1 VSPSATCSLVG
12 IKPTVG
18 LVSRS
23 TIIPISRTQD
33 TAGPIA
39 RTVTDAAILL
49 SAIAGADPR
58 DSATTVA
65 RAKRVANYA
74 AGLDAGAL
82 RGMRIGVP
90 REQYFGYSASA
101 DSVAQQAIDLMR
113 AQGAVIVDPVEIGK
127 MGAVGD
133 AEFEVLLY
141 EFKAGLNEYLADLGV
156 GAKVR
161 TLADVIAFNTA
172 HKSEEMPYFGQEI
185 LERAQKRGP
194 LTDVKY
200 RKALAK
206 SRLDTREK
214 GIDAVMN
221 AHKLDAL
228 VAPTNG
234 PAWLIDLVNGDADGG
249 GSSSPAAE
257 AGYPSITVPAGYA
270 FGLPVGI
277 SFFGRAWSEAKLI
290 RIAYAFEQAA
300 NARRAPTYARSA
312 AL

>member
-1 VSPSATCSLVG
+1 
-12 IKPTVG
+12 
-18 LVSRS
+18 
-23 TIIPISRTQD
+23 
-33 TAGPIA
+33 
-39 RTVTDAAILL
+39 
-49 SAIAGADPR
+49 
-58 DSATTVA
+58 
-65 RAKRVANYA
+65 
-74 AGLDAGAL
+74 
-82 RGMRIGVP
+82 M
-90 REQYFGYSASA
+90 
-101 DSVAQQAIDLMR
+101 
-113 AQGAVIVDPVEIGK
+113 
-127 MGAVGD
+127 GD

-300 NARRAPTYARSA
+300 NARRAPT
-312 AL
+312 